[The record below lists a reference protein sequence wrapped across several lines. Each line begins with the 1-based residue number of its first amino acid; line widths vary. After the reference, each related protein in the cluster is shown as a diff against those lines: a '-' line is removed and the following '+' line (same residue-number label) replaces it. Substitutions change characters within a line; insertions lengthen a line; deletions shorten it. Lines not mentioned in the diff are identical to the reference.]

1 MVASA
6 ARRRAPFSGLRPLD
20 AGRDLAA
27 VADLIAEAFQDDMD
41 PAGERAIRDIRA
53 MGRWA
58 LWFGWMDRFAPPGE
72 GMAPGF
78 VWVEDDRIVGN
89 VSVRRGGPL
98 RRGWMIG
105 NVAVA
110 REWRRRGIA
119 RALMQAAI
127 ELARRHHGDWVALQV
142 RSDGTA
148 PRLLYES
155 LGFAVL
161 GETIHYR
168 RTRPPA
174 LVAQRRGAPVAQPG
188 SLGRPGIPMPGGV
201 RRGTARDGERIYRL
215 AQAAIPEEL
224 RWAEPLRRDDF
235 LMGLDRDFANWL
247 SRRREAWWV
256 IESEVEMLGAAHIVM
271 PPPPHEGRLWIG
283 VIPSHQGRYEDHLV
297 HAALS
302 SIESVARR
310 AIFASVPAAH
320 AAARAALEAA
330 GFEAHR
336 RLTHMRLKLR

>member
-6 ARRRAPFSGLRPLD
+6 ARRRTPFSGLRPLD
-20 AGRDLAA
+20 VGRDLAA
-27 VADLIAEAFQDDMD
+27 VANLIAEAFQDDMD
-41 PAGERAIRDIRA
+41 PAGERAIRDMRA

-58 LWFGWMDRFAPPGE
+58 LLFGWMDRFAPPGE

-127 ELARRHHGDWVALQV
+127 DLARRHHGDWVALQV

-148 PRLLYES
+148 ARSLYES
-155 LGFAVL
+155 LGFTVL

-168 RTRPPA
+168 RTH
-174 LVAQRRGAPVAQPG
+174 LAPVAQPG
-188 SLGRPGIPMPGGV
+188 SLGEDRV
-201 RRGTARDGERIYRL
+201 RRGAARDGERIYRL

-256 IESEVEMLGAAHIVM
+256 IESEAGMLGAAHIVI
-271 PPPPHEGRLWIG
+271 PPSPHEGRLWIG
-283 VIPSHQGRYEDHLV
+283 VIPSHQGRYEDQLV

-302 SIESVARR
+302 SVESVARS
-310 AIFASVPAAH
+310 AIFASIPAMQT
-320 AAARAALEAA
+320 AARAALEAA

-336 RLTHMRLKLR
+336 RLTHMRLKLG

>member
-41 PAGERAIRDIRA
+41 PAGERAIRDMRA
-53 MGRWA
+53 TGRWA
-58 LWFGWMDRFAPPGE
+58 FLFGWMDRFAPPGE

-78 VWVEDDRIVGN
+78 AWVEDDRIVGN

-98 RRGWMIG
+98 KRGWMIG

-127 ELARRHHGDWVALQV
+127 DLARRHHGDWVALQV
-142 RSDGTA
+142 RSDGA
-148 PRLLYES
+148 DARSLYDS

-168 RTRPPA
+168 RTY
-174 LVAQRRGAPVAQPG
+174 LAPVSQPG
-188 SLGRPGIPMPGGV
+188 SLGEDRV
-201 RRGTARDGERIYRL
+201 RRGAARDGERIYRL

-256 IESEVEMLGAAHIVM
+256 IESEAEMLGAAHIVI

-283 VIPSHQGRYEDHLV
+283 VLPSHQGRYEDHLV

-302 SIESVARR
+302 SVENVARS
-310 AIFASVPAAH
+310 AIFASIPALQT
-320 AAARAALEAA
+320 AARAALEAA

-336 RLTHMRLKLR
+336 RLTHMRLTLH

>member
-6 ARRRAPFSGLRPLD
+6 ARRRAPFSGLRPLN

-41 PAGERAIRDIRA
+41 PAGERAIRDMRA
-53 MGRWA
+53 TGRWA
-58 LWFGWMDRFAPPGE
+58 FLFGWIDRFAPPGE

-127 ELARRHHGDWVALQV
+127 ELARRHDGDWVALQV

-148 PRLLYES
+148 ARSLYES

-188 SLGRPGIPMPGGV
+188 SLGEDRV
-201 RRGTARDGERIYRL
+201 RRGTARDGEHIYRW

-224 RWAEPLRRDDF
+224 RWADPLRRDDF
-235 LMGLDRDFANWL
+235 SMGLDRNFANWL

-256 IESEVEMLGAAHIVM
+256 IESEAEMLGAAHIVM

-302 SIESVARR
+302 SIESAARS
-310 AIFASVPAAH
+310 AIFASIPALQT
-320 AAARAALEAA
+320 AARAALEAA

-336 RLTHMRLKLR
+336 RLTHMRLMLH

>member
-1 MVASA
+1 MV
-6 ARRRAPFSGLRPLD
+6 
-20 AGRDLAA
+20 
-27 VADLIAEAFQDDMD
+27 EAFQDEMD
-41 PAGERAIRDIRA
+41 PAGERAIRDMRA
-53 MGRWA
+53 TGRWGF
-58 LWFGWMDRFAPPGE
+58 LFGWIDRFAPPGE

-110 REWRRRGIA
+110 RDWRRRGIA

-148 PRLLYES
+148 ARSLYES
-155 LGFAVL
+155 LGFTVL

-168 RTRPPA
+168 RTHPPT
-174 LVAQRRGAPVAQPG
+174 LGAQRSGTPAAQPG
-188 SLGRPGIPMPGGV
+188 SLPPPILTGGAGGGPGGV
-201 RRGTARDGERIYRL
+201 RRGTARDGERIFRL

-235 LMGLDRDFANWL
+235 LMGLDRDLANWL
-247 SRRREAWWV
+247 SRRHEAWWV
-256 IESEVEMLGAAHIVM
+256 IDSEAGMLGAAHIVM

-283 VIPSHQGRYEDHLV
+283 IIPSHQGRYEDQLV

-302 SIESVARR
+302 SIESRSPERSEGAARS
-310 AIFASVPAAH
+310 AIFASIPAPQS
-320 AAARAALEAA
+320 AARAALEAA

-336 RLTHMRLKLR
+336 RLTHMRLTLT